1 MEIFEIY
8 CKIQNRLIFIMRIKT
23 FSSFEKKKKIQV
35 LELRLLIAKR
45 SFEEKKKDLVTLQQR
60 WETLTAFNTDSS
72 L

>member
-23 FSSFEKKKKIQV
+23 FSSFEKKIQV
-35 LELRLLIAKR
+35 LELRLLIIKR
-45 SFEEKKKDLVTLQQR
+45 SFEEKKRPGNIATVMGN
-60 WETLTAFNTDSS
+60 LTTFNTDSS